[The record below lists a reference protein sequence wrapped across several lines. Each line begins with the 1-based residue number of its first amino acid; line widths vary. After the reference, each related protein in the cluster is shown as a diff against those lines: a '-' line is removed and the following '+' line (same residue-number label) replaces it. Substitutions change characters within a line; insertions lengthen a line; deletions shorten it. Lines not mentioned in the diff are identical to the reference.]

1 MRARRAFAFSRKTGS
16 RSPTRSSGLPANA
29 AGPLPA
35 SMSSAAVSTTS
46 SAQSPPRLPRTRS
59 RPLPELMTRTFA
71 IFRRELASYFATPLA
86 YVFIVIFLVLA
97 GVLTF
102 FVGNFFEHGQAD
114 LQSFFTFHPWL
125 YLVLIPALSMRLWAE
140 ERKSGT
146 IELFLTLPIRLS
158 EAVIGKFLA
167 AWCFAG
173 IALLLTFP
181 FWITVNVLGDPDNG
195 VILAGYLAS
204 WLMAGAVLAIGAAV
218 SAATKN
224 QVIAF
229 VVTAALV
236 FVLAVAG
243 TPAVLGLLQGWAPS
257 SVIRAV
263 AGASLFGH
271 FTAITRGVVDLRDLV
286 YFVSIMVAFL
296 AANAV
301 LIDLKKAD

>member
-1 MRARRAFAFSRKTGS
+1 
-16 RSPTRSSGLPANA
+16 
-29 AGPLPA
+29 
-35 SMSSAAVSTTS
+35 
-46 SAQSPPRLPRTRS
+46 
-59 RPLPELMTRTFA
+59 MTRTVA
-71 IFRRELASYFATPLA
+71 IFRRELSGYFATPLA

-102 FVGNFFEHGQAD
+102 FVGNFFERGQAD

-181 FWITVNVLGDPDNG
+181 FWITVNVLGEPDNG

-257 SVIRAV
+257 GVIRAV

-271 FTAITRGVVDLRDLV
+271 FTAITRGVLDLQDLL
-286 YFVSIMVAFL
+286 YFLSLIVAFL
-296 AANAV
+296 GANAV
-301 LIDLKKAD
+301 LVDLMKAD